1 MNCPACQSE
10 LESSP
15 SSEMYARCRGCQ
27 NLYMN
32 MSGALTPYPVDAS
45 MRAMI
50 EQSLGFAPSGAAP
63 VVPVVVPSA
72 CPYCQGGLDVV
83 KADDDTIT
91 RCKRCGML
99 ASLVGSGQT
108 PIVVTPPGGGW
119 NAEFQAIFETK
130 LGFTKK
136 VRKMPPGVPE

>member
-1 MNCPACQSE
+1 MNCPSCQAD

-15 SSEMYARCRGCQ
+15 ASEMYTRCRGCQ

-50 EQSLGFAPSGAAP
+50 EQSLGFLPSGAAP
-63 VVPVVVPSA
+63 VVAVQIPKA
-72 CPYCQGGLDVV
+72 CPSCQGGLDVV
-83 KADDDTIT
+83 ENDGDTMT

-99 ASLVGSGQT
+99 ASLSGAGQT
-108 PIVVTPPGGGW
+108 PIIVTPPGGGW
-119 NAEFQAIFETK
+119 NPEFQAIFETK

-136 VRKMPPGVPE
+136 VRKNPIGVPE